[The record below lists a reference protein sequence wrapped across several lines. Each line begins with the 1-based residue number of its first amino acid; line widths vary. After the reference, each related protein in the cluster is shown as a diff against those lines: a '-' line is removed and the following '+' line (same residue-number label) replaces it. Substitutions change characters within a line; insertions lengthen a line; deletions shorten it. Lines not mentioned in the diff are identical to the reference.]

1 MAQNLGRIAAY
12 AEAVAIVEDFFLGV
26 VFDTF
31 GRKVPLFVGVL
42 ISGLAAGAIPMFRT
56 LYPSYCILRIL
67 ISFGTIVALN
77 VPLLPDYV

>member
-1 MAQNLGRIAAY
+1 
-12 AEAVAIVEDFFLGV
+12 VAIVEDFFLGI

-42 ISGLAAGAIPMFRT
+42 ISGLATGAIPMFRS

-67 ISFGTIVALN
+67 ISFSTIIALN